1 MYYYLIPKY
10 DDWLVHIFS
19 LFIKKQKPFE
29 AMSNI
34 LLTNSPTMIAHWIP
48 VKCPSRQLCWRVI
61 MKCCAWTSGPGAA
74 APPQEPNQTHLQ
86 SGRPVPEPWT
96 ATSPVRS
103 QLVRRHDVWTQLP
116 QREWKEILAEY
127 NWVLFTLYICHIY
140 TDWDHLTHFPVLS
153 IYIYTNPLRWQKQA
167 CRNTGAR
174 IARGEVNH
182 VHW

>member
-116 QREWKEILAEY
+116 QREWKEILAECY
-127 NWVLFTLYICHIY
+127 LHYIYVIFILTEITWLLFLCYLFIY
-140 TDWDHLTHFPVLS
+140 TLTLCGGRNRHVEIPVLAS
-153 IYIYTNPLRWQKQA
+153 Q
-167 CRNTGAR
+167 
-174 IARGEVNH
+174 EVR
-182 VHW
+182 